1 VAEGGGLAGLTVV
14 VTRPAEQAGALVRLL
29 EEQGA
34 RAVVMPLI
42 EAVDV
47 ASPAEIDAAIAEL
60 GPTDWLAVTSVHA
73 AGRVAG
79 AAGRSPCRVAAVGRT
94 TAAALPRV
102 DLVPTDQSAV
112 GLLAVFPAAPER
124 GRAVVAQASGGAPT
138 LCDGL
143 VGLGWRAV
151 RLDTHISRSV
161 VPDARQQLAA
171 RSADA
176 VIFTS
181 GSQARAW
188 VEVFGT
194 TAPALVATLGRE
206 TERNAEACGLK
217 VDAVAT
223 DHSLSGVVRALQ
235 GIVKP

>member
-1 VAEGGGLAGLTVV
+1 
-14 VTRPAEQAGALVRLL
+14 
-29 EEQGA
+29 
-34 RAVVMPLI
+34 MPLI
-42 EAVDV
+42 EAVDLATEPEIEAAV
-47 ASPAEIDAAIAEL
+47 ASL
-60 GPTDWLAVTSVHA
+60 GAGDWLVATSVHA
-73 AGRVAG
+73 ARRVA
-79 AAGRSPCRVAAVGRT
+79 AAAQRSTCRVAAVGRT

-112 GLLAVFPAAPER
+112 GLLAVFPAAHDG
-124 GRAVVAQASGGAPT
+124 GRAVVAQAAGGAPT
-138 LCDGL
+138 LLDGL
-143 VGLGWRAV
+143 VDLGWRAV
-151 RLDTHISRSV
+151 RVDTHISRSV

-171 RSADA
+171 LAADA

-217 VDAVAT
+217 VDVVAT